1 MYNKSCT
8 FRDGVMVAQMI
19 LDHLVW
25 VRALVPEP
33 NGPMVKWLR
42 RCPLKA
48 ESGVQFPLGLPLKA
62 NPHSINRMRVFYNS
76 SDCLRRVVFT
86 IISANNKP
94 SDAIRGFW
102 RLFQKL
108 HHYIDFITHGFLFRF
123 LCLFFK
129 FFSIWSVT
137 YTY

>member
-1 MYNKSCT
+1 MEPLFNGEAESPMGLVFLNEIMYNKSCT

-48 ESGVQFPLGLPLKA
+48 ESGVQFPLGLPNL
-62 NPHSINRMRVFYNS
+62 VF
-76 SDCLRRVVFT
+76 
-86 IISANNKP
+86 
-94 SDAIRGFW
+94 
-102 RLFQKL
+102 
-108 HHYIDFITHGFLFRF
+108 
-123 LCLFFK
+123 
-129 FFSIWSVT
+129 
-137 YTY
+137 

>member
-1 MYNKSCT
+1 MYNRSCT

-62 NPHSINRMRVFYNS
+62 KPHSIIRMRFFCTIFLFACKNQKIYL
-76 SDCLRRVVFT
+76 CLQIINPR
-86 IISANNKP
+86 IISE
-94 SDAIRGFW
+94 GFGD
-102 RLFQKL
+102 
-108 HHYIDFITHGFLFRF
+108 Y
-123 LCLFFK
+123 FK
-129 FFSIWSVT
+129 SCIIVLILLLTASCSAFSACSSSSSAFGL
-137 YTY
+137 

>member
-1 MYNKSCT
+1 
-8 FRDGVMVAQMI
+8 MVAQMI

-62 NPHSINRMRVFYNS
+62 KPHSIIECGFFIFIKKYQSPNKKTLGEQPRV
-76 SDCLRRVVFT
+76 LMT
-86 IISANNKP
+86 ILKVAS
-94 SDAIRGFW
+94 
-102 RLFQKL
+102 
-108 HHYIDFITHGFLFRF
+108 
-123 LCLFFK
+123 LC
-129 FFSIWSVT
+129 
-137 YTY
+137 

>member
-1 MYNKSCT
+1 
-8 FRDGVMVAQMI
+8 MVAQMI

-62 NPHSINRMRVFYNS
+62 KPHSIKFECGFFVLAFCLHVKTNS
-76 SDCLRRVVFT
+76 IFMYAD
-86 IISANNKP
+86 NKP
-94 SDAIRGFW
+94 SDNIRGLW
-102 RLFQKL
+102 QLF
-108 HHYIDFITHGFLFRF
+108 
-123 LCLFFK
+123 
-129 FFSIWSVT
+129 
-137 YTY
+137 